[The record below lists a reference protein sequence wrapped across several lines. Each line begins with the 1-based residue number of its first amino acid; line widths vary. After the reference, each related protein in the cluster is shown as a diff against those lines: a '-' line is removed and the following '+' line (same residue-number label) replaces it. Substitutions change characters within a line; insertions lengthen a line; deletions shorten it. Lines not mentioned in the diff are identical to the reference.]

1 MAHSRPL
8 PATSTNGELALLLV
22 QRHVNRVVELQ
33 GPVLADED
41 PEPLHQMRVA
51 MRRLRSTLRQFAP
64 ALVLPPGVNDQRI
77 AKSVRRLGLA
87 RDLDVLRERLDEEL
101 LPALPSEEK
110 AALKPVFRQ
119 LRRERRIAYEHLEAV
134 LRGSSHLQLLARL
147 QTWLREPQ
155 FTPLGDEP
163 LHRWLDTW
171 QLPPLQQLFLHGGWW
186 AEDPRGQAELVHD
199 LRKEIKG
206 VRYRLEN
213 LRGTAGHH
221 QAMAIARLRSM
232 QDRLGEWHDL
242 EVLAK
247 AIDNQMPRS
256 LGMNL
261 PALADLLELRRRQC
275 WGEWREQA
283 RPLLGM
289 RGRRRLTE
297 GLRREAARHHLV
309 AVCSAIPRV
318 VAIRMA
324 SLHRAR

>member
-1 MAHSRPL
+1 MAHPRPF
-8 PATSTNGELALLLV
+8 PVTCTNGELAFLLV
-22 QRHVNRVVELQ
+22 QRQVNRMVELH

-51 MRRLRSTLRQFAP
+51 MRRLRTTLRQFAP
-64 ALVLPPGVNDQRI
+64 ALVLPPGVSDQRI
-77 AKSVRRLGLA
+77 AKSGRRLGLA
-87 RDLDVLRERLDEEL
+87 RDLDVLRQRLDTEL
-101 LPALPSEEK
+101 LPALPLEEK
-110 AALKPVFRQ
+110 AALKPMFRQ
-119 LRRERRIAYEHLEAV
+119 LKRERRIAYEHLEAV

-147 QTWLREPQ
+147 QAWLREPQ
-155 FTPLGDEP
+155 FTPLGEEP

-171 QLPPLQQLFLHGGWW
+171 QLPLLQQLFVHGGWW

-206 VRYRLEN
+206 ARYRLEN
-213 LRGTAGHH
+213 LRGTGANH

-232 QDRLGEWHDL
+232 QDLLGEWHDL

-256 LGMNL
+256 LGMDL

-275 WGEWREQA
+275 WSQWREQA
-283 RPLLGM
+283 RPLLRA
-289 RGRRRLTE
+289 RGRHRLTA

-309 AVCSAIPRV
+309 AVCSVIPRV

-324 SLHRAR
+324 SLHRSR

>member
-1 MAHSRPL
+1 MAHPRPL
-8 PATSTNGELALLLV
+8 PATCTNGELALLLV
-22 QRHVNRVVELQ
+22 QRHVHRVVDLH

-51 MRRLRSTLRQFAP
+51 MRRLRTTLRQFAP
-64 ALVLPPGVNDQRI
+64 ALVLPPGVSDQRI

-87 RDLDVLRERLDEEL
+87 RDLDVLRERLAEEL

-147 QTWLREPQ
+147 QAWLREPE

-171 QLPPLQQLFLHGGWW
+171 QQPPLHQLFLHGGWW
-186 AEDPRGQAELVHD
+186 AQDPRGQAELVHD

-213 LRGTAGHH
+213 LRATGGNH
-221 QAMAIARLRSM
+221 QAMAIARFRSI
-232 QDRLGEWHDL
+232 QDLLGEWHDL

-247 AIDNQMPRS
+247 AIDNQMPSS
-256 LGMNL
+256 LGMDL

-275 WGEWREQA
+275 WGQWRDQA
-283 RPLLGM
+283 RPLLRA
-289 RGRRRLTE
+289 RGRGQLTA
-297 GLRREAARHHLV
+297 GLRREATRHHLL
-309 AVCSAIPRV
+309 AVCSAIPRC

-324 SLHRAR
+324 SLRHSR